1 MARTGS
7 QASEFSGV
15 TGESEELFQ
24 RRLKTQEKLLNLA
37 HRTEI
42 KNTKALAIQDAS
54 IYVRESMDKLIKVMS
69 REHR

>member
-1 MARTGS
+1 MLT
-7 QASEFSGV
+7 
-15 TGESEELFQ
+15 
-24 RRLKTQEKLLNLA
+24 LA